1 MKRNVVRDAFEL
13 ATPSF
18 EQKERMRQEI
28 LSRLP
33 EEKGRRT
40 YRAKQEPQRR
50 RWNWV
55 PSVAA
60 MLAVMVMAGFF
71 LTKLLEGKEA
81 VILPANTSAASA
93 YEEILDSYE
102 AAISDGWE
110 PVRCEEA
117 GISYL
122 AGRMESKDAMGY
134 LLRDM
139 DGNGTQELLMIC
151 NDESQAILDM
161 YTLENGEAVSVFS
174 GWERNAYFLR
184 EDNRILNIGS
194 GGAARTDYVFYRLR
208 GKTLEQEESI
218 YFDAE
223 RDMEN
228 PWFMGEDMHPVTQQE
243 AEAAISAHTIERTE
257 IVLLSQRG

>member
-1 MKRNVVRDAFEL
+1 MKRNVVHDAFDSV
-13 ATPSF
+13 TPTQN
-18 EQKERMRQEI
+18 QKERMRQAI

-40 YRAKQEPQRR
+40 YQAKQVPQRR
-50 RWNWV
+50 RWTWI
-55 PSVAA
+55 PSAAA
-60 MLAVMVMAGFF
+60 MLAVVVMAGFF

-81 VILPANTSAASA
+81 AILPANTSAASA
-93 YEEILDSYE
+93 YEEILDNYA

-110 PVRCEEA
+110 PIQCEEA

-122 AGRMESKDAMGY
+122 AGRMESKDSVGY

-151 NDESQAILDM
+151 NDESQSILDM
-161 YTLENGEAVSVFS
+161 YTLENGEPVSVFS

-194 GGAARTDYVFYRLR
+194 GSAARTNYVFYRLQ

-243 AEAAISAHTIERTE
+243 AEAAISAYTIERTP